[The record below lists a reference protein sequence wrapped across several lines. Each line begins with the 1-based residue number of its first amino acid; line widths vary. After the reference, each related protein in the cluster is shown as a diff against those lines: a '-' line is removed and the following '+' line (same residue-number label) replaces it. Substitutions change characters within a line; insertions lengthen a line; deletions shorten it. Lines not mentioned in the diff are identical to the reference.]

1 MKNGSDKQLNQLKHV
16 ETEDL
21 RLALIEAQFQLRI
34 QARQKAGRGV
44 LVLISGIE
52 MAGKG
57 EALTQL
63 REWMDPRYLVVRAG
77 LNAPISHTQ
86 PFWQPYAGHIPGK
99 GQLIVLFGNW
109 YGDLLEAAMQQDKT
123 GITEQMFDD
132 YVMQMQQFERYLK
145 DNGVDV
151 LKCWFDI
158 GWDCLQQR
166 LDALEPS
173 AQKWQQLHGL
183 DWRSQKQYEQIQQW
197 RRRFSTDWYEIDGED
212 DDQRDLKFAHLVL
225 DTLKA
230 PAPVE
235 APALPHWPSVE
246 IPGPLLSPATENIEK
261 EGYKVSLK
269 KLQKQIARLVRQQC
283 KQSSVVVVFEGMD
296 AAGKGGAIRR
306 IVKPF
311 DPREYEIHSIAAPEN
326 YESRRPYL
334 WRFWT
339 KMPKAGGISIF
350 DRSWYGR
357 VLVERLEDF
366 AEPVEWQRAYH
377 EINQFETQLTSR
389 SIVLV
394 KVWLAISKDE
404 QLLRFE
410 ARKETPHKRFKLTE
424 DDWRNRDKWD
434 DYLQAA
440 ADMLAYTSTP
450 AAPWH
455 VVASND
461 KKAARLQ
468 ILEAIRNQLQAQA

>member
-1 MKNGSDKQLNQLKHV
+1 MPDKLVPELKHV
-16 ETEDL
+16 QTEDL
-21 RLALIEAQFQLRI
+21 RLALIEAQFQLRE
-34 QARQKAGRGV
+34 QQQQKNGRGV
-44 LVLISGIE
+44 LVLVSGIE

-63 REWMDPRYLVVRAG
+63 REWVDPRYLSVRAG
-77 LNAPISHTQ
+77 LNMPIKNNQ
-86 PFWQPYAGHIPGK
+86 PFWQPYAGYIPAK
-99 GQLIVLFGNW
+99 GQLVVLFGNW
-109 YGDLLEAAMQQDKT
+109 YGDLLEAAMQQNPFALS
-123 GITEQMFDD
+123 EQAFDD

-158 GWDCLQQR
+158 GWNCLQQR
-166 LDALEPS
+166 LDGLDPS
-173 AQKWQQLHGL
+173 AQSWQQLHGL
-183 DWRSQKQYEQIQQW
+183 DWRSQKQYAQIQQW
-197 RRRFSTDWYEIDGED
+197 RRRFTADWYEIDGED
-212 DDQRDLKFAHLVL
+212 NDQRDLKFAHLVL

-230 PAPVE
+230 PPPLE
-235 APALPHWPSVE
+235 TPALPHWPDME
-246 IPGPLLSPATENIEK
+246 IPAQLISPATDSIEK

-269 KLQKQIARLVRQQC
+269 KLQKQIAKLVRQQC

-306 IVKPF
+306 IVRPF
-311 DPREYEIHSIAAPEN
+311 DPREYEIHSIAAPES
-326 YESRRPYL
+326 YERRRPYL

-357 VLVERLEDF
+357 VLVERLEGF

-389 SIVLV
+389 GIVLV
-394 KVWLAISKDE
+394 KLWLAISKDE
-404 QLLRFE
+404 QLQRFE

-424 DDWRNRDKWD
+424 DDWRNREKWD
-434 DYLQAA
+434 NYLQAA

-455 VVASND
+455 VVATND

-468 ILEAIRNQLQAQA
+468 ILEAVKAQLQAYPG